1 MPDVTECVQR
11 YNTPTM
17 KKQNDGQQ
25 RLYLGVDIGGTKVQA
40 SLVRESGEIIG
51 RERAMTPRKGGPER
65 VVAALEKCI
74 ADALEKGGISSQDL
88 TAIGIAVPGV
98 VDPDKGLVVLTPN
111 MRLTGVALGP
121 LLKAR
126 LKVPIVIGND
136 GNFGALGETW
146 LGSARKA
153 KSVLYICVG
162 TGIGSG
168 FVQRGQLWRGD
179 RESAGEIGHII
190 MQLAGPKCGC
200 GNRGCF
206 EALASRTAIERDL
219 REAIAAGRKSVL
231 NELAG
236 GNLSVIRSGMIRKAL
251 EVEDELVTEIVRRA
265 AEVLGYACVSVRHL
279 LDPEAIV
286 LGGGVIEACS
296 DFIMPIVE
304 NIVGLDPLPGAR
316 EGGRVLLSALGDD
329 AVVLGAVAAART
341 LAGRTPFKKKYHV
354 KPTYKQLGRVSFGEI
369 VVGKKTYG
377 RDIYVMVGGRVKKRK
392 KKLARESS
400 GSAHKVGPKEL
411 ELVCQGGPEVLFIGS
426 GMSGKVELT
435 DDGQRYLAQRV
446 IQCELLPTAKA
457 ADAYNRS
464 KLRKAALMHV
474 TC

>member
-1 MPDVTECVQR
+1 
-11 YNTPTM
+11 M
-17 KKQNDGQQ
+17 KKQSDSGR

-51 RERAMTPRKGGPER
+51 REKCPTPRKRGPER
-65 VVAALEKCI
+65 VVAALEKCM
-74 ADALEKGGISSQDL
+74 ADALQKGGITAGDL
-88 TAIGIAVPGV
+88 TAIGVAVPGV
-98 VDPDKGLVVLTPN
+98 VDPDQGLVVVAPN
-111 MRLTGVALGP
+111 MQLTGVELGT

-126 LKVPIVIGND
+126 FKVPIIVGND

-153 KSVLYICVG
+153 TSALYICVG

-168 FVQRGQLWRGD
+168 FVQRGKLWRGD

-190 MQLAGPKCGC
+190 MHLAGPKCGC

-219 REAIAAGRKSVL
+219 REAVAAGRKTVL
-231 NELAG
+231 SELAG

-251 EVEDELVTEIVRRA
+251 EVEDELVTEVVRRA

-286 LGGGVIEACS
+286 LGGGVIAACS

-316 EGGRVLLSALGDD
+316 KGGRVLLSALGDD
-329 AVVLGAVAAART
+329 AVALGAVAAARK
-341 LAGRTPFKKKYHV
+341 LVHRSPFKKKFHV
-354 KPTYKQLGRVSFGEI
+354 RPKYPEIGRAGFGEI
-369 VVGKKTYG
+369 AVGRKTYG
-377 RDIYVMVGGRVKKRK
+377 RDVYIMVGGKVKKRK
-392 KKLARESS
+392 KKLAREFY
-400 GSAHKVGPKEL
+400 GSAHKIGPKEL
-411 ELVCQGGPEVLFIGS
+411 EAVCQGGPEVLFIGA

-435 DDGQRYLAQRV
+435 EDAQRFLSQRA
-446 IQCELLPTAKA
+446 IKCDILPTPKA
-457 ADAYNRS
+457 AENYNRS
-464 KLRKAALMHV
+464 KLRKAALIHV